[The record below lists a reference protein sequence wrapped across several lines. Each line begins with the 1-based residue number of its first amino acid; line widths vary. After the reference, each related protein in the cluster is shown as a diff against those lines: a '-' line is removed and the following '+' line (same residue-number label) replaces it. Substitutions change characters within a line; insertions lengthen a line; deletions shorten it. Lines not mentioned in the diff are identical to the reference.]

1 MRGHNGDCS
10 QATTVA
16 AARNFDNSYEAYQMK
31 AMNAIQALDDAVA
44 NETGSETEQMVAPPA
59 PPAPP
64 PLPPGEW
71 DVRATEYV
79 NSFNKSE
86 E

>member
-16 AARNFDNSYEAYQMK
+16 AARNFDSSYEAYQMK

-64 PLPPGEW
+64 PLPPGECF
-71 DVRATEYV
+71 V
-79 NSFNKSE
+79 NCVC
-86 E
+86 

>member
-1 MRGHNGDCS
+1 
-10 QATTVA
+10 
-16 AARNFDNSYEAYQMK
+16 MK